1 MFVLYESRRCDG
13 PKLPSKSEF
22 DSNSLENL
30 LENSVSIRK
39 PVKHKLTDFV
49 FPSEMTRFPTNTRPT
64 TTRPTTTSSSCN
76 TPKTTKQT
84 PTWVENPTTKKSDLL
99 PWMQDV
105 LNEYST
111 TPKGH
116 PNQNNQ
122 NQSTRPAAT
131 ITTTQ
136 MPIRSTTINS
146 FWSEWSITEPPT
158 LNQGGKPDLSTER
171 SRQTTT
177 EPFKDRMTTEKETLL
192 PWMQD
197 VLDEIFTSTKSDVD
211 KLIRSTSPRPTPPQE
226 TGMPSWMQ
234 DVLNEYSNKPI
245 QISTPS
251 TPLTQSG
258 TGDRPKLIFGD
269 GSLTIG
275 DGNGGGVNGDL
286 HLPSQNRYCG
296 SPIKFVFILF

>member
-13 PKLPSKSEF
+13 PKVPSKSEF

-30 LENSVSIRK
+30 LENLVSIGK

-49 FPSEMTRFPTNTRPT
+49 FPSEMTRFPTITRPT
-64 TTRPTTTSSSCN
+64 TKRPTTTSSNCN
-76 TPKTTKQT
+76 TPKATKQT
-84 PTWVENPTTKKSDLL
+84 PTWVENSTTKKSELL

-111 TPKGH
+111 TPKGR

-122 NQSTRPAAT
+122 NQSTRPATT

-136 MPIRSTTINS
+136 IPIRTTTINS
-146 FWSEWSITEPPT
+146 FWSEWSMTEPPT
-158 LNQGGKPDLSTER
+158 QGSKPDFSTEKL
-171 SRQTTT
+171 RQTTT
-177 EPFKDRMTTEKETLL
+177 ESSKDRTTTEKETLL

-197 VLDEIFTSTKSDVD
+197 VLDEIFTTPISDVD
-211 KLIRSTSPRPTPPQE
+211 KLIRSTSPSPTPPQA

-234 DVLNEYSNKPI
+234 NVLDEYSTKPI

-251 TPLTQSG
+251 TPSTQSG
-258 TGDRPKLIFGD
+258 TVDKPKLIFGD

-296 SPIKFVFILF
+296 SPMKYVLILF